1 MENEASKSSQWKLET
16 FTPVFLLLTAVPLAI
31 MLWLGNVAFNIIKS
45 GNDDVIPPTRWLMST
60 LAPMLVVSWGL
71 KKKSLN
77 KSGAIVGL
85 FIGFILTLSNYGFM
99 LSLIVMFI
107 TSSQAT
113 KFKSKL
119 KKRLEVDHKEGGQ
132 RNWIQAL
139 CNGGMATQLA
149 LLYLLE
155 AGSGERPI
163 DFIQDYRSSWLALGV
178 VGTIACANAD
188 TWASELG
195 TVLSKSD
202 PWLITTGRKVPKG
215 VNGGVSLIGLLV
227 SLVGGC
233 VIGASY
239 YLVVV
244 YTADSKHIG
253 ESPPQWPIIP
263 TSALAGLLGSVV
275 DSVLG
280 ATLQYSGVDKKTGL
294 VVEHVGPD
302 VVYICGRRIL
312 DNHSVNLISTIITGL
327 VTPRIA
333 NMIWPY

>member
-1 MENEASKSSQWKLET
+1 
-16 FTPVFLLLTAVPLAI
+16 
-31 MLWLGNVAFNIIKS
+31 
-45 GNDDVIPPTRWLMST
+45 MST